1 MKLFFLVINFS
12 NCQTKWIKCSWEGE
26 FYFLHNFFFF
36 LCVKL
41 FFLEKTQMYLINRLK
56 NVFAGDFL
64 KTLRKKIIFCVK
76 RIEKKKHFRK
86 KKYMWNWL
94 ENLFAD
100 HYLMCE
106 NFSRK
111 RNLNCIILCQTKW
124 KIYLFFK
131 FIWESEL
138 NIFFAGEFYSFWVNF
153 LFIFFSLYVKPS
165 ERTFQEKN

>member
-1 MKLFFLVINFS
+1 MCETFFSGKNSNVSDKPIEKCFCRRFFENFKEK
-12 NCQTKWIKCSWEGE
+12 NYFLCQTNW
-26 FYFLHNFFFF
+26 
-36 LCVKL
+36 
-41 FFLEKTQMYLINRLK
+41 
-56 NVFAGDFL
+56 
-64 KTLRKKIIFCVK
+64 
-76 RIEKKKHFRK
+76 KKKHFRK
-86 KKYMWNWL
+86 KKYMWNRL

-124 KIYLFFK
+124 KIYIFFK

-138 NIFFAGEFYSFWVNF
+138 NIFFAGEFYSFRVNF

-165 ERTFQEKN
+165 ERTFQEKNKI